1 VRRESELH
9 FRLRT
14 LRAEAK
20 LTQKQVADF
29 LKVDVST
36 YAHYEKGDRTP
47 DAAKLSALANLYK
60 LDDEM
65 LGSQF
70 PIETYVFY
78 EKKDIENLKHVL
90 EKCEWRRGDYQY
102 NRDQFDMLKEAVSPL
117 LQARNAALSIPE
129 VNISDL
135 PVGTDIIKVKL
146 DRTGEAL
153 IERYLEESNKYFEMM

>member
-1 VRRESELH
+1 MKRESELH

-20 LTQKQVADF
+20 LTQKQVADY
-29 LKVDVST
+29 LNVEVST

-47 DAAKLSALANLYK
+47 DATKLSALASLYK

-65 LGSQF
+65 LGAQF
-70 PIETYVFY
+70 PIETHVFY
-78 EKKDIENLKHVL
+78 EKKDIENLKIAL
-90 EKCEWRRGDYQY
+90 ENCEWRKGDYQH
-102 NRDQFDMLKEAVSPL
+102 NRNQFDKLKEAVYPL

-153 IERYLEESNKYFEMM
+153 IKQYLEESNKYFEMM